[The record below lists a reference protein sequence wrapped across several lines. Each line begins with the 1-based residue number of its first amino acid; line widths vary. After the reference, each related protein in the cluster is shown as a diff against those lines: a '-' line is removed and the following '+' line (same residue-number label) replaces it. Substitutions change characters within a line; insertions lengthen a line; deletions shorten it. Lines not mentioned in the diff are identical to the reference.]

1 MQVIQDGVG
10 DHFENGAYYEIINFW
25 SIFKCNT
32 SRITKFGSENSFL
45 GSFMRLGTMKGV
57 NPRWPPR
64 FYQFSLT
71 FIYGYVEVI

>member
-32 SRITKFGSENSFL
+32 SRITKFWSENSFL
-45 GSFMRLGTMKGV
+45 GSLMRLGTRKGGKSKMAAMIQSILI
-57 NPRWPPR
+57 N
-64 FYQFSLT
+64 FC
-71 FIYGYVEVI
+71 

>member
-32 SRITKFGSENSFL
+32 SRITKFWSENSFQA
-45 GSFMRLGTMKGV
+45 SFMTLGTRKGV

-64 FYQFSLT
+64 FHQF
-71 FIYGYVEVI
+71 FCKQVC